1 MREKQ
6 AIKAI
11 NGWSSEMSS
20 KPEVF
25 SIGIAMEEGTPK
37 IYVHLRKR
45 IPMPKTYHG
54 LVVVTKVI
62 GKVRP
67 L

>member
-1 MREKQ
+1 
-6 AIKAI
+6 
-11 NGWSSEMSS
+11 
-20 KPEVF
+20 
-25 SIGIAMEEGTPK
+25 MEEGTPK
-37 IYVHLRKR
+37 IYVYLRKR
-45 IPMPKTYHG
+45 IPMPKTYQR